1 MKQQKKNIIKWMLKA
16 DQFPFSSTYKNKLE
30 YKSLESKVD
39 KSILNKER
47 IYIGGYDMIYYYDYP
62 KNSSLSLDF

>member
-1 MKQQKKNIIKWMLKA
+1 MLKA
-16 DQFPFSSTYKNKLE
+16 DQFPFSSTYENKLE

-47 IYIGGYDMIYYYDYP
+47 YYISGYDAIVFYDKP
-62 KNSSLSLDF
+62 KGNSLSLDF